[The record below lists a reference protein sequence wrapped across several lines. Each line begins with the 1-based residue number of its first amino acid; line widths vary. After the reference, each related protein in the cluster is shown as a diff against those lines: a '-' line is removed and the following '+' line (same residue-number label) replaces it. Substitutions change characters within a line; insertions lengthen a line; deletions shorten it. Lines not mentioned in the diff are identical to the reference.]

1 MHTLN
6 EELPWYVSF
15 SYARALQDPALKAW
29 RGKEENVEA
38 GQRAFLKRAKL
49 NSLATMGKYKEE
61 MENENIDMVIKY

>member
-6 EELPWYVSF
+6 ETLPWYVSF

-29 RGKEENVEA
+29 QGKDENIHA
-38 GQRAFLKRAKL
+38 AQQAFLKRAKL

-61 MENENIDMVIKY
+61 MENQDLSMVMVQ